1 MPTDRPL
8 RALFRQSL
16 PEAVSTNGVRLLA
29 RGAVPRHLRYANPHG
44 WAVACFALVAL
55 CVLLMVPAITR
66 VFGLHAV
73 LAWPD

>member
-29 RGAVPRHLRYANPHG
+29 RGAVPRHLRDANPYG
-44 WAVACFALVAL
+44 WAVAGFALVAL
-55 CVLLMVPAITR
+55 CVLLMVPAIAR